1 MLLKSIRNSLDNILY
16 VSRKSSIKNKKIKI
30 FFSLVL
36 SNLSVLFDIFIILYF
51 SYLLSSKSTIEL
63 NSIYRVVLEFLFE
76 NNYLMILIV
85 ILRFSF
91 FYLEKVII
99 QKLTLEIRESL
110 RSYLLKEIY
119 NRGNYS
125 IADSTFYVNELT
137 IHISYFYNAFAK
149 ILNYTIQLFV
159 YVFFLIDSNFEFSS
173 YLLVLGIII
182 YFPTRLL
189 LKQARKYIH
198 ISYEKSKKISQ
209 DIQKIIDNM
218 FLIKIL
224 KTSDLELSRFKKV
237 SRSYESA
244 QFKNFNFST
253 INSIFPTF
261 FATSVFV
268 IALLNKSIIKL
279 ITLEF
284 IGVTLRLVQTLGNLN
299 NSLNALINS
308 QVHIEKLMEFESD
321 KEIILSPLVVD
332 KNMKESVAIKVEN
345 VNFKYFGSNEYM
357 FENLSLNIEKNKH
370 TVITGLNGTGKST
383 LIGLMSGIY
392 FATEGSI
399 KVFSDNFGYVGPNP
413 LIIDSSI
420 RENLRY
426 GNSNDISDDKL
437 NEYIK
442 LFDLFNGEAPNL
454 DMRINNKSLSSGQ
467 MQKISFIRVM
477 LADVDV
483 LFLDESTSNLDTDT
497 KNKIYSV
504 LKKLEITVINSTHSK
519 EDFEYDF
526 HLNIKNIE
534 GTRLFTFV

>member
-76 NNYLMILIV
+76 NDYLMILIV

-321 KEIILSPLVVD
+321 KEIMLSPLVVD
-332 KNMKESVAIKVEN
+332 KNMKEGVAIKVEN
-345 VNFKYFGSNEYM
+345 VNFKYFGSTEYM

-392 FATEGSI
+392 FATEGSV

-483 LFLDESTSNLDTDT
+483 LFLDESTSNLDIDT

>member
-321 KEIILSPLVVD
+321 KEIMLSPLVVD

-345 VNFKYFGSNEYM
+345 VNFKYFGSTEYM

-392 FATEGSI
+392 FATEGSV

-426 GNSNDISDDKL
+426 GNSNEISDDKL

-483 LFLDESTSNLDTDT
+483 LFLDESTSNLDIDT

>member
-76 NNYLMILIV
+76 NDYLMILIV

-321 KEIILSPLVVD
+321 KEIMLSPLVVD

-345 VNFKYFGSNEYM
+345 VNFKYFGSTEYM

-392 FATEGSI
+392 FATEGSV

-426 GNSNDISDDKL
+426 GNSNEISDDKL
-437 NEYIK
+437 NKYIK

-483 LFLDESTSNLDTDT
+483 LFLDESTSNLDIDT

>member
-76 NNYLMILIV
+76 NDYLMILIV

-321 KEIILSPLVVD
+321 KEIMLSPLVVD

-345 VNFKYFGSNEYM
+345 VNFKYFGS
-357 FENLSLNIEKNKH
+357 
-370 TVITGLNGTGKST
+370 T
-383 LIGLMSGIY
+383 
-392 FATEGSI
+392 
-399 KVFSDNFGYVGPNP
+399 
-413 LIIDSSI
+413 
-420 RENLRY
+420 
-426 GNSNDISDDKL
+426 
-437 NEYIK
+437 
-442 LFDLFNGEAPNL
+442 
-454 DMRINNKSLSSGQ
+454 
-467 MQKISFIRVM
+467 
-477 LADVDV
+477 
-483 LFLDESTSNLDTDT
+483 
-497 KNKIYSV
+497 
-504 LKKLEITVINSTHSK
+504 
-519 EDFEYDF
+519 
-526 HLNIKNIE
+526 
-534 GTRLFTFV
+534 

>member
-76 NNYLMILIV
+76 NDYLMILIV

-345 VNFKYFGSNEYM
+345 VNFKYFGSTEYM

-519 EDFEYDF
+519 EDFDYDF

>member
-76 NNYLMILIV
+76 NDYLMILIV

-159 YVFFLIDSNFEFSS
+159 YAFFLIDSNFEFSS

-224 KTSDLELSRFKKV
+224 KTSDLELSKFKKV

-321 KEIILSPLVVD
+321 KEIMLSPLVVD

-345 VNFKYFGSNEYM
+345 VNFKYFGSTEYM

-392 FATEGSI
+392 FATEGSV

-483 LFLDESTSNLDTDT
+483 LFLDESTSNLDIDT

>member
-345 VNFKYFGSNEYM
+345 VNFKYFGSTEYM

-483 LFLDESTSNLDTDT
+483 LFLDESTSNLDIDT

-519 EDFEYDF
+519 EDFDYDF

>member
-76 NNYLMILIV
+76 NDYLMILIV

-321 KEIILSPLVVD
+321 KEIMLSPLVVD

-345 VNFKYFGSNEYM
+345 VNFKYFGSTEYM

-392 FATEGSI
+392 FATEGSV

-483 LFLDESTSNLDTDT
+483 LFLDESTSNLDIDT

-519 EDFEYDF
+519 EDFDYDF

>member
-1 MLLKSIRNSLDNILY
+1 MLLKSIRNSFDNILY
-16 VSRKSSIKNKKIKI
+16 VSRISTIKNKKIKI

-51 SYLLSSKSTIEL
+51 SYLLSSKSTNEL
-63 NSIYRVVLEFLFE
+63 NIIYRSVLDFLFE

-85 ILRFSF
+85 ILRFLF
-91 FYLEKVII
+91 FYLEKVIL

-119 NRGNYS
+119 KRGNYS
-125 IADSTFYVNELT
+125 LADSTFYVNELT
-137 IHISYFYNAFAK
+137 IHISYFYNAFTK

-159 YVFFLIDSNFEFSS
+159 YGFFLIYSNFEFST
-173 YLLVLGIII
+173 YLLAMGIII

-189 LKQARKYIH
+189 LKQSRKYIH

-224 KTSDLELSRFKKV
+224 KTSDLELSRFKNV
-237 SRSYESA
+237 SNSYESA

-253 INSIFPTF
+253 INSLFPTF
-261 FATSVFV
+261 FATLVFV
-268 IALLNKSIIKL
+268 IALLNNSIIKL

-308 QVHIEKLMEFESD
+308 QVHIEKLIEFETD
-321 KEIILSPLVVD
+321 KEIKLSPLDLD
-332 KNMKESVAIKVEN
+332 KNMKGSFAIKFEN
-345 VNFKYFGSNEYM
+345 VNFKYFGSKEYM
-357 FENLSLNIEKNKH
+357 FENLNLSIEKNKH

-392 FATEGSI
+392 FPMEGSV
-399 KVFSDNFGYVGPNP
+399 KAFSDNFGYVGPLP
-413 LIIDSSI
+413 LIIDSTI
-420 RENLRY
+420 KENLRY
-426 GNSNDISDDKL
+426 GNTKDISDDKL
-437 NEYIK
+437 YELIK
-442 LFDLFNGEAPNL
+442 LFDLFNGEVPDL
-454 DMRINNKSLSSGQ
+454 DLEINNKSLSSGQ

-477 LADVDV
+477 LADVDI

-504 LKKLEITVINSTHSK
+504 LNKLEITIVNSTHSK

-534 GTRLFTFV
+534 GKRSVTFV

>member
-345 VNFKYFGSNEYM
+345 VNFKYFGSTEYM

-519 EDFEYDF
+519 EDFDYDF

>member
-76 NNYLMILIV
+76 NDYLMILIV

-321 KEIILSPLVVD
+321 KEIMLSPLVVD

-345 VNFKYFGSNEYM
+345 VNFKYFGSTEYM

-392 FATEGSI
+392 FATEGSV

-519 EDFEYDF
+519 EDFDYDF

>member
-76 NNYLMILIV
+76 NDYLMILIV

-321 KEIILSPLVVD
+321 KEIMLSPLVVD

-345 VNFKYFGSNEYM
+345 VNFKYFGSTEYM

-392 FATEGSI
+392 FATEGSV
-399 KVFSDNFGYVGPNP
+399 KVFSNNFGYVGPNP

-426 GNSNDISDDKL
+426 GNSNEISDDKL

-483 LFLDESTSNLDTDT
+483 LFLDESTSNLDIDT

>member
-76 NNYLMILIV
+76 NDYLMILIV

-321 KEIILSPLVVD
+321 KEIMLSPLVVD

-345 VNFKYFGSNEYM
+345 VNFKYFGSTEYM

-392 FATEGSI
+392 FATEGSV

-426 GNSNDISDDKL
+426 GNSDEISDDKL
-437 NEYIK
+437 NKYIK

-483 LFLDESTSNLDTDT
+483 LFLDESTSNLDIDT

>member
-76 NNYLMILIV
+76 NDYLMILIV

-345 VNFKYFGSNEYM
+345 VNFKYFGSTEYM

-392 FATEGSI
+392 FATEGSV

>member
-1 MLLKSIRNSLDNILY
+1 
-16 VSRKSSIKNKKIKI
+16 
-30 FFSLVL
+30 
-36 SNLSVLFDIFIILYF
+36 
-51 SYLLSSKSTIEL
+51 
-63 NSIYRVVLEFLFE
+63 
-76 NNYLMILIV
+76 
-85 ILRFSF
+85 
-91 FYLEKVII
+91 
-99 QKLTLEIRESL
+99 
-110 RSYLLKEIY
+110 
-119 NRGNYS
+119 
-125 IADSTFYVNELT
+125 
-137 IHISYFYNAFAK
+137 
-149 ILNYTIQLFV
+149 
-159 YVFFLIDSNFEFSS
+159 LIDSNFEFSS

-321 KEIILSPLVVD
+321 KEIMLSPLVVD

-345 VNFKYFGSNEYM
+345 VNFKYFGSTEYM

-392 FATEGSI
+392 FATEGSV

-483 LFLDESTSNLDTDT
+483 LFLDESTSNLDIDT

>member
-76 NNYLMILIV
+76 NDYLMILIV

-345 VNFKYFGSNEYM
+345 VNFKYFGSTEYM

-392 FATEGSI
+392 FATEGSV

-442 LFDLFNGEAPNL
+442 LFDLFNGEVPNL

>member
-76 NNYLMILIV
+76 NDYLMILIV

-159 YVFFLIDSNFEFSS
+159 YVFFLVDSNFQFST
-173 YLLVLGIII
+173 YLLALGIII

-224 KTSDLELSRFKKV
+224 KTSNLELSRFKKV

-321 KEIILSPLVVD
+321 KEIMLSPLVVD

-345 VNFKYFGSNEYM
+345 VNFKYFGSTEYM

-392 FATEGSI
+392 FATEGSV

-426 GNSNDISDDKL
+426 GNSDEISDDKL
-437 NEYIK
+437 NKYIK

-483 LFLDESTSNLDTDT
+483 LFLDESTSNLDIDT

>member
-76 NNYLMILIV
+76 NDYLMILIV

-321 KEIILSPLVVD
+321 KEIMLSPLVVD

-345 VNFKYFGSNEYM
+345 VNFKYFGSTEYM

-392 FATEGSI
+392 FATEGSV

-483 LFLDESTSNLDTDT
+483 LFLDESTSNLDIDT

-534 GTRLFTFV
+534 GTRLVTFV